1 MLTFILC
8 HLSVLQTFFSAA
20 AFDNIFYE
28 NLSSLAYTY
37 KANSSTTLTPFL
49 ALAFMVY
56 LIGFT
61 GIVLGFKNFFLTMLS
76 TEMMYSG
83 VIVAFFLVGTI
94 GYPEF
99 SVCGLLLLVVAASES
114 AIGLSILVVLYRFGN
129 SIKISDY
136 QELRSSFVLPQ
147 KFFFILVFSTYTE
160 HVLSS
165 FYFQNYIVLV
175 SAVIIA
181 ILLCTILI
189 SISYVL
195 SLATV
200 YDTEKLSE
208 YECGFAPFDSATRL
222 PFDIHFYLVGI
233 LFLVFDVEISL
244 ILP

>member
-1 MLTFILC
+1 M
-8 HLSVLQTFFSAA
+8 
-20 AFDNIFYE
+20 
-28 NLSSLAYTY
+28 
-37 KANSSTTLTPFL
+37 
-49 ALAFMVY
+49 
-56 LIGFT
+56 
-61 GIVLGFKNFFLTMLS
+61 
-76 TEMMYSG
+76 
-83 VIVAFFLVGTI
+83 
-94 GYPEF
+94 
-99 SVCGLLLLVVAASES
+99 
-114 AIGLSILVVLYRFGN
+114 
-129 SIKISDY
+129 
-136 QELRSSFVLPQ
+136 
-147 KFFFILVFSTYTE
+147 VFSTYTE

-244 ILP
+244 ILPWASTLILMSWFSFYLVLVFILILALGFVYEWKQGVLSWNKRIIYLVNND